1 MTRRITIVTV
11 GLLSVALIVGAVGIP
26 SIASGRPANQ
36 IPVAHLPGEGGS
48 LQTPSGSAW
57 KEVEQVTVPL
67 SSAPSGLPNAADV
80 STDAVRVEA
89 ARTETTLYVRMQWA
103 DQTKNSTPVG
113 PHGFADAVAMQIPV
127 KTDSHPAIAL
137 GGRRNPVNV
146 WYWNAESGPEEI
158 LAGGP
163 GTITTIGTG
172 IQAKASHNGDGWT
185 VVFARDL
192 TVSGENR
199 TQIRMQHD
207 LDVAFAVW
215 NGANAE
221 RSGRH
226 AVSTWFHYPLGPE
239 PTGPPYESLLWTI
252 AGIAIAVIVVVTLL
266 AVRRAE

>member
-1 MTRRITIVTV
+1 MTRRITVVAI
-11 GLLSVALIVGAVGIP
+11 GLLSVSLIVGTIGIP

-48 LQTPSGSAW
+48 LQTPTGSAW
-57 KEVEQVTVPL
+57 QEVEQVTVPL
-67 SSAPSGLPNAADV
+67 SSAPSGLPNAAAV

-89 ARTETTLYVRMQWA
+89 ARTESTLYVRMRWK
-103 DQTKNSTPVG
+103 DPTKNATPEG

-127 KTDSHPAIAL
+127 ATDSHPAIAL
-137 GGRRNPVNV
+137 GGRQNPVNV
-146 WYWNAESGPEEI
+146 WYWNAETGTQEI

-163 GTITTIGTG
+163 GTITVIGSG
-172 IQAKASHNGDGWT
+172 IRAKAVHRDDGWT
-185 VVFARDL
+185 VVLARDL
-192 TVSGENR
+192 TVPGENR
-199 TQIRMQHD
+199 TQIRMEHD

-215 NGANAE
+215 NGANEE

-226 AVSTWFHYPLGPE
+226 AVSNWFHYPLGPQ
-239 PTGPPYESLLWTI
+239 PSGPPYQSLLWTI